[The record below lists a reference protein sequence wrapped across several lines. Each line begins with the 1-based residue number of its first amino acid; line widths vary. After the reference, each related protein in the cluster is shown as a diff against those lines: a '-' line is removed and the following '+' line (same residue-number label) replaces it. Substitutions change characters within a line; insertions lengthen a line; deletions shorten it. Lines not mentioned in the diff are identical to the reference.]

1 MTKQNQDPSTRVS
14 RAGKNAL
21 EPSLTQDDSDKG
33 VKKSQGARLLA
44 IDIDGTL
51 LDSSYQIPPEN
62 LAALRRA
69 HQAGVEIVLVT
80 GRRHA
85 FALPTASELGFD
97 LWIISSNGAVTRSLT
112 GETFHRDLLP
122 LETARA
128 LCAQMDEFRGNL
140 VITFDREGKGALLL
154 EHLEE
159 LTLSIRRWLEKNMEC
174 IEFSRPIEQ
183 ALGSDPLQAM
193 FCGSVERMRQAAAV
207 LASAP
212 VRAHITQLKT
222 EYPARDLCILDVLNR
237 DCSKGH
243 ALERWARHRG
253 IAAEEVV
260 AIGDNH
266 NDAEMLNFAGRAF
279 IMENAAP
286 ELKENGWTVT
296 RSNDACGVA
305 AVVDLLV
312 E

>member
-1 MTKQNQDPSTRVS
+1 
-14 RAGKNAL
+14 
-21 EPSLTQDDSDKG
+21 
-33 VKKSQGARLLA
+33 
-44 IDIDGTL
+44 
-51 LDSSYQIPPEN
+51 
-62 LAALRRA
+62 
-69 HQAGVEIVLVT
+69 VEIVLVT

-85 FALPTASELGFD
+85 FALPIASELGFD
-97 LWIISSNGAVTRSLT
+97 LWIISSNGAVTRSLA

-122 LETARA
+122 LGTARA

-159 LTLSIRRWLEKNMEC
+159 LTLSIRRWLEKNMDC

-183 ALGSDPLQAM
+183 ALASDPLQAM
-193 FCGSVERMRQAAAV
+193 FCGTIERMRQAASV
-207 LASAP
+207 LTVAP
-212 VRAHITQLKT
+212 VRANITQLKT
-222 EYPARDLCILDVLNR
+222 EYPVRDLCILDVLNR

-243 ALERWARHRG
+243 ALERWATHRG
-253 IAAEEVV
+253 IAPEEVV

-286 ELKENGWTVT
+286 ELKQNGWAETG
-296 RSNDACGVA
+296 SNDACGVA
-305 AVVDLLV
+305 QVINRVIG
-312 E
+312 